1 MVQNTTTQCSLFEGL
16 EKRPVQAVF
25 DEPCSSSD
33 GGAVLLSAADRRLGL
48 LSDLAQCVS
57 DGRDATR
64 VRHEVE
70 ELLRERVFAIAC
82 GYEDAN
88 DASRLADDPVFKL
101 IVGRDPA
108 NGARLASQPTLSRF
122 ERAVSSKDLMRMG
135 QALTRNVIRRRRRRR
150 KKAARI
156 TIDFD
161 LTHDETHGQQPLAF
175 FNGFYRTWCYLPLL
189 GFIRFDGDPEHYLVA
204 ALLRAG
210 NAPAT
215 QGLLPV
221 LRRLV
226 EELKQ
231 EYPKARLRLRLDAG
245 FPSPELLDYA
255 ESENLEYVIGLAKN
269 SRLED
274 LTCDLME
281 RVRAR
286 AEKSGQSERVYEVC
300 RYGAHTWSRLRRVVV
315 KAEVTVFPG
324 RALRDNL
331 RFVVTNL
338 EHRSAQQVWEQDYCA
353 RGEIE
358 NRIKE
363 LKDGLHIDRTSS
375 SSFLAN
381 QFRVLMTA
389 AAYAILQEIRFH
401 AAKTRF
407 ARAQVTTL
415 RDHLL
420 KLGARVVASVRRIV
434 LHFPAS
440 CPAQSDWRRLA
451 AALGARPG

>member
-1 MVQNTTTQCSLFEGL
+1 V
-16 EKRPVQAVF
+16 VF

-48 LSDLAQCVS
+48 LSELAGCLP
-57 DGRDATR
+57 DARDPAR
-64 VRHEVE
+64 VQHEVE

-108 NGARLASQPTLSRF
+108 KGARLASQPTLSRF
-122 ERAVSSKDLMRMG
+122 ERSAGTKDLVRMG
-135 QALTRNVIRRRRRRR
+135 RTLAQRVIRRQRRRR
-150 KKAARI
+150 KKVSRI

-175 FNGFYRTWCYLPLL
+175 FNGFYGVWCYLPLL
-189 GFIRFDGDPEHYLVA
+189 GFIRFDDEPEQYLVA
-204 ALLRAG
+204 ALLRPG

-215 QGLLPV
+215 LGLLPL

-226 EELKQ
+226 RELKRAF
-231 EYPKARLRLRLDAG
+231 PKTRLRLRLDAG
-245 FPSPELLDYA
+245 FPSPELLDYL
-255 ESENLEYVIGLAKN
+255 ESEGLEYAIGLAKN
-269 SRLED
+269 SRLDD
-274 LTCDLME
+274 LTTHLMA
-281 RVRAR
+281 RVRAV
-286 AEKSGQSERVYEVC
+286 AESSGQTERLFDVC
-300 RYGAHTWSRLRRVVV
+300 QYGAHSWSRLRRVVV
-315 KAEVTVFPG
+315 KAEVTVFSG

-338 EHRSAQQVWEQDYCA
+338 ERRTAQQVWEEDYCS

-363 LKDGLHIDRTSS
+363 LKDGLKIDRTSS

-381 QFRVLMTA
+381 QLRVLMTA
-389 AAYAILQEIRFH
+389 AAYAILQELRAH
-401 AAKTRF
+401 AGRTRF
-407 ARAQVTTL
+407 ARAQVGTL

-420 KLGARVVASVRRIV
+420 KIGARVVVSVRRIV

-440 CPAQSDWRRLA
+440 CPAQRDWRRLA
-451 AALGARPG
+451 VALGARAG